1 MSKIQ
6 EKINSLMDEIQ
17 IMIEVN
23 AHLNGNLEKLEELLA
38 KTSVYWAHMD
48 DENVDYIQA
57 VQDAIEHKTSWD
69 S

>member
-1 MSKIQ
+1 
-6 EKINSLMDEIQ
+6 MDEIQ

-48 DENVDYIQA
+48 DENVDYIQQCNWSS
-57 VQDAIEHKTSWD
+57 VFMLKDHV
-69 S
+69 